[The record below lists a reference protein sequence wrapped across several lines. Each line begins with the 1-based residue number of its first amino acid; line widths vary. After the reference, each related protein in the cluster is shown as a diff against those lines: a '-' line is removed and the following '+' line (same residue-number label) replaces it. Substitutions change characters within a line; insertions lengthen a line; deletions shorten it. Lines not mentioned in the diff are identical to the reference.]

1 MIGLIACH
9 SYVAVNP
16 RQCMNIDK
24 EILSKKLIERNSF
37 WSYKMRQDTPI
48 PDDILIEKT
57 LIYLD
62 IDDINKL
69 FKLFPN
75 RKIKRV
81 WRNRLVIQGDYYR
94 SLNKLL
100 AWLYFDIKNP
110 DKYIRTAM
118 SQHVNKFK

>member
-1 MIGLIACH
+1 MEIE
-9 SYVAVNP
+9 
-16 RQCMNIDK
+16 K

-37 WSYKMRQDTPI
+37 WSFDMPQDTPI

-69 FKLFPN
+69 FNLFPS
-75 RKIKRV
+75 RKIKQV

-110 DKYIRTAM
+110 EKYIKTTV